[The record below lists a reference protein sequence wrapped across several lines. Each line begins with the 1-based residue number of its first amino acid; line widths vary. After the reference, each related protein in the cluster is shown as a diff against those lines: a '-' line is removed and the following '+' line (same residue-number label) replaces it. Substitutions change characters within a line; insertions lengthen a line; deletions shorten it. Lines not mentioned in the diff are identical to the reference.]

1 MNDNKWN
8 GRNIGREEAREII
21 KKIDELKLSYLDD
34 NFKILKYTLN
44 YLEDNFGEN
53 ADTNKLNA
61 KIIGDRVI
69 TQIIEKI
76 NSLNEDKSD
85 SYEVLQYVIEYLIND
100 IGLIVEETE
109 KENYD
114 WPDLRHQVNHN

>member
-1 MNDNKWN
+1 MDNLEWE
-8 GRNIGREEAREII
+8 GRNIGRLVAIEIVRE
-21 KKIDELKLSYLDD
+21 IDELKQSYHED
-34 NFKILKYTLN
+34 NFEVINYTLS

-53 ADTNKLNA
+53 TNVNKLNGKMIA
-61 KIIGDRVI
+61 DRIIN
-69 TQIIEKI
+69 QIIQKI
-76 NSLNEDKSD
+76 NGISEDKSD
-85 SYEVLQYVIEYLIND
+85 SYEIFQYVIEYLIND